1 MIEFCNSNDIDVSK
15 VKDFYCTY
23 ATWGVTDSYDDWKNI
38 KDNSTCIITAWDNEN
53 LIGMARA
60 LTDGVRWATIV
71 DVLIHPNYREDGIG
85 SKLINN
91 LIAMEKMQVRT
102 IYLATPDKENFYS
115 RLGFKTV
122 NENCFYMVKVKKCV
136 ENNYF
141 IPANN

>member
-23 ATWGVTDSYDDWKNI
+23 STWGVTDSYDDWKNI
-38 KDNSTCIITAWDNEN
+38 IDNSTCIITAWDNDN
-53 LIGMARA
+53 LIGMAKA

-91 LIAMEKMQVRT
+91 LIAMEKN
-102 IYLATPDKENFYS
+102 AS
-115 RLGFKTV
+115 
-122 NENCFYMVKVKKCV
+122 
-136 ENNYF
+136 
-141 IPANN
+141 

>member
-1 MIEFCNSNDIDVSK
+1 
-15 VKDFYCTY
+15 
-23 ATWGVTDSYDDWKNI
+23 
-38 KDNSTCIITAWDNEN
+38 
-53 LIGMARA
+53 
-60 LTDGVRWATIV
+60 
-71 DVLIHPNYREDGIG
+71 
-85 SKLINN
+85 
-91 LIAMEKMQVRT
+91 MQVRT